1 MLNLQSHRVR
11 VLEETVCHNDVWCN
25 VCGGHGKIDVCFRGK
40 TLHNTLRKG
49 KKHAPNHNC
58 AQINITKLQ
67 HNAQNNQ
74 RSFHG
79 HALSSEITVT
89 GISSYL

>member
-25 VCGGHGKIDVCFRGK
+25 VWGGHGKIDV
-40 TLHNTLRKG
+40 TLRKG

-79 HALSSEITVT
+79 HTLSSEITVT